1 MQIADLA
8 RIRHLSDPTLTPDG
22 SKAVISVS
30 RMDVEA
36 NEYRS
41 DLWMVDTDGSA
52 PARKLTN
59 GPDDS
64 APVFSPDG
72 QWLAFV
78 RAEKGAKPQVYVL
91 PTAGGE
97 ARKLTDHPLGA
108 SGPVWCPQSRRL
120 AYVARIPE
128 PGRYGTDEDITPG
141 KEAPRRITSR
151 KYRLDN
157 LGFTTDRRPHLFVV
171 DVDAEDAEPVQLT
184 EGEVD
189 DASPAWSPDGESIA
203 FASARHEGHHN
214 DLITDIYTVPA
225 KGGELRKLTDSTL
238 AASQPLFVGDRRVVF
253 LADSDPDVVGRNIR
267 LWSVEVDGDG
277 RPQALT
283 DLERWHL
290 DGYGSGSRQPLLLDG
305 DGVITQNQRRGALEL
320 VRVPLDGGEPT
331 VLVGGPRQVLGAD
344 RAAGITAMILGDAA
358 SAGELVV
365 LDDDGERVLTDFG
378 ADLTDNGD
386 LRPLIEV
393 ETTAPDGYPVHG
405 WIMKPAGD
413 GPFPVLLAIHGGP
426 FTQYGWSLFDE
437 AQIYAGA
444 GYAVVLGNPRGA
456 SGYGESHGRAIVGDM
471 GNLDRIDLLTLLD
484 HALEDPALD
493 GDRVGVMGGSYGGFM
508 TTWLSG
514 TEDRFK
520 ASISE
525 RAVNVWDS
533 FIGTS
538 DIGWFFVEAYCG
550 TDPERQHAQSPL
562 TYADGITAPML
573 IIHSEE
579 DWRCPVEQAQ
589 RLFEKL
595 QRNGVESEMLL
606 FPGEGHEL
614 SRSGLPSHRIARFE
628 AILDWWSRHLGD
640 GQPGGSVSEASSD
653 EESAGAAASA
663 GTA

>member
-1 MQIADLA
+1 MQIADLS
-8 RIRHLSDPTLTPDG
+8 RIRQLSDPTLSPDG
-22 SKAVISVS
+22 TQAVIAVS
-30 RMDVEA
+30 RMDVEDD
-36 NEYRS
+36 EYRS
-41 DLWMVDTDGSA
+41 DLWIVATDGSA
-52 PARKLTN
+52 PPRQLTF

-64 APVFSPDG
+64 SPVFSPDG

-78 RAEKGAKPQVYVL
+78 RAPKEGKPQIHVL
-91 PTAGGE
+91 PTAGGD

-128 PGRYGTDEDITPG
+128 PGRYGTEKEITPG
-141 KEAPRRITSR
+141 KEPPRRITSR

-157 LGFTTDRRPHLFVV
+157 LGFTIDRRPHVFVV
-171 DVDAEDAEPVQLT
+171 DVEGGEPRQLT
-184 EGEVD
+184 DGDVD
-189 DASPAWSPDGESIA
+189 DASPAWSPDGDWIA
-203 FASARHEGHHN
+203 FASARHPGHDN
-214 DLITDIYTVPA
+214 DLITDIYVIPA
-225 KGGELRKLTDSTL
+225 EGGSPRKVTDSSLT
-238 AASQPLFVGDRRVVF
+238 ASDPRFVNGGRLVF
-253 LADSDPDVVGRNIR
+253 LADSDPDVVGRAIR
-267 LWSVEVDGDG
+267 LWSVDVDGDG
-277 RPQALT
+277 RATPLT
-283 DLERWHL
+283 DIEGWHL

-305 DGVITQNQRRGALEL
+305 NGVITQNQRRGAIEL
-320 VRVPLDGGEPT
+320 VRVPLDGGDPT

-344 RAAGITAMILGDAA
+344 RAAGVTAMIVGDAT

-378 ADLTDNGD
+378 ADLTRHGN
-386 LRPLIEV
+386 LRPMVEV

-405 WIMKPAGD
+405 WVMKPAGE

-426 FTQYGWSLFDE
+426 FTQYGWALFDE

-456 SGYGESHGRAIVGDM
+456 SGYGEAHGRAIVGDL

-484 HALEDPALD
+484 HALTDPALD

-533 FIGTS
+533 FVGTS

-550 TDPERQHAQSPL
+550 TDPERQRAQSPL
-562 TYADGITAPML
+562 TYADGIAAPMMV
-573 IIHSEE
+573 IHSEE

-628 AILDWWSRHLGD
+628 AILAWWSRHLGGD
-640 GQPGGSVSEASSD
+640 QPGGSEPASDD
-653 EESAGAAASA
+653 ESVGAAASA
-663 GTA
+663 GAA